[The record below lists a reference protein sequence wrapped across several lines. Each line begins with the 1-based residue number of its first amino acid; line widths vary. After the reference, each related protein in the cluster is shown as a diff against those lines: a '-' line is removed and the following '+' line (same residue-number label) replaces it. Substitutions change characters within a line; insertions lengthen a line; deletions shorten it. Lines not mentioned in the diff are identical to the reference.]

1 MKMIAFAVP
10 ILEEKLEDWKNMIL
24 GNMLGENKK
33 ATDESR
39 EFAGVQE
46 RSYLQKMSKGHVCIL
61 TWEGNDPL
69 SFWLDLMK
77 IALPEFRDHLAD
89 LHGRGI
95 FKEENPKSM
104 LAEMVYDSKDEKSE
118 ILQKD
123 EKTSMIALAIPILP
137 GKIEVWKTKILD
149 KMLGENKKEM
159 DAIRHAAGVR
169 ERSFLQETPDGQM
182 VILTLEGRDQV
193 VGYSKVMQKLPSD
206 FAELVMEVPGLDVNA
221 PQPPMPELVYN
232 SHE

>member
-10 ILEEKLEDWKNMIL
+10 ILEGKLEDWKHMIL
-24 GNMLGENKK
+24 DNMLGENKK
-33 ATDESR
+33 STDQSR
-39 EFAGVQE
+39 EYAGVHE

-77 IALPEFRDHLAD
+77 IALPEFTDHLAD

-95 FKEENPKSM
+95 FKEEDPESM
-104 LAEMVYDSKDEKSE
+104 LAKMVYDSKDEKSE

-123 EKTSMIALAIPILP
+123 EKMSMIAFAIPILP

-169 ERSFLQETPDGQM
+169 ERSFLQETPDGHM
-182 VILTLEGRDQV
+182 LILTFEGRDPV
-193 VGYSKVMQKLPSD
+193 LGYSQVMQKLPSD
-206 FAELVMEVPGLDVNA
+206 FTELVMEVHGLDVKA
-221 PQPPMPELVYN
+221 QQPPMPELVYN

>member
-10 ILEEKLEDWKNMIL
+10 ILEGKLEDWKQMIL

-39 EFAGVQE
+39 EYAGVQE

-77 IALPEFRDHLAD
+77 IALPEFTDHLAD

-95 FKEENPKSM
+95 FKEENPESM
-104 LAEMVYDSKDEKSE
+104 LAEMVYDSKDEQSE
-118 ILQKD
+118 ILKKD
-123 EKTSMIALAIPILP
+123 EKTEMIAIALPILP

-149 KMLGENKKEM
+149 KMLGENKKET

-169 ERSFLQETPDGQM
+169 ERSFLQETPDGHM
-182 VILTLEGRDQV
+182 VITTFEGRDPV
-193 VGYSKVMQKLPSD
+193 AGYSQVMQKLPSD
-206 FAELVMEVPGLDVNA
+206 FAELVMEVHGLDLNA
-221 PQPPMPELVYN
+221 AQPPMPELVYN